1 MVSFAAIRWL
11 AAIGATFVQFGADG
25 SPLIVSVPP
34 HSPTVTGLRRRQAT
48 VTYETGLGK
57 ALAHAIIGHKVAG
70 QAAVLQAEGRERE
83 AAELDTFRSAVADAD
98 NLDALL
104 SVEGKAA
111 AIYWGE
117 FADRMLRFA
126 RVDAVPPHWLPIG
139 NRQSPLSGS
148 ARNAVSPAQ
157 ACVNYLYAV
166 MATELTIALHGAGFD
181 PALGILHLDK
191 EDRAS
196 LAYDLLELAR
206 PAVDAWA
213 LR

>member
-1 MVSFAAIRWL
+1 
-11 AAIGATFVQFGADG
+11 
-25 SPLIVSVPP
+25 
-34 HSPTVTGLRRRQAT
+34 
-48 VTYETGLGK
+48 
-57 ALAHAIIGHKVAG
+57 
-70 QAAVLQAEGRERE
+70 
-83 AAELDTFRSAVADAD
+83 
-98 NLDALL
+98 
-104 SVEGKAA
+104 
-111 AIYWGE
+111 
-117 FADRMLRFA
+117 ML
-126 RVDAVPPHWLPIG
+126 PPHWLPIG